1 MELVKR
7 ANRQSILLVLIM
19 HLLFVINCIAGYTGG
34 KITLTPLIVSAAL
47 GIANCVGSFLI
58 YRANEDSRLVRY
70 TAAAGIYLNHLFLMI
85 TTEIS
90 LVDFL
95 VLAVLLIIAFMFSD
109 KTLAKSVVIF
119 AASAYAIVAA
129 IKKAGGLSLPDIFL
143 FLLALAGFI
152 WAVFGS
158 LRVCE
163 GMAMAEEAESDKK
176 AGGFKHVG
184 SMANYIYEKVTQ
196 LEGETVILRKGSH
209 EFRQSLGEVTKAIED
224 IAAGSLSV
232 VFDTEKI
239 AAHISELERTLSQNQ
254 EHIRCVTENM
264 DRIIENK
271 NQGLKLMSD
280 LRKMAETTSVVI
292 AEIDK
297 MVNETS
303 VNTKRILSA
312 GETIKQISSQ
322 TNLLALNAAIE
333 AAAAGQSSKGFAVIA
348 DEIRRLSDE
357 TNKYLKEIQD
367 YTNALNESVASAVK
381 ALVNVNSAIENEMK
395 GVYEMDSLLDR
406 IHESTTSTQDYILKL
421 NESRRTILDETVMIK
436 DSVTNL
442 YAVNQECSA
451 NTVQASGS
459 LNNQNPYVD
468 SIIALI
474 NKLNDM
480 AFSLR
485 DKSMEIKMLI
495 DIGFV
500 IDHLEK
506 EGYSNENLIDICDRL
521 NITTTYVADKTGY
534 VHYCNEEIGR
544 GVNLFEFDESLKHL
558 LEGAD
563 YVATPIKERA
573 EDKKIYKFL
582 SVYRNNWIIELGLD
596 LSASSGD

>member
-1 MELVKR
+1 MELVVR
-7 ANRQSILLVLIM
+7 ANRQSLLLAFIM
-19 HLLFVINCIAGYTGG
+19 HLIFAISCITGYVTG
-34 KITLTPLIVSAAL
+34 KTSLTPLIVSAAL
-47 GIANCVGSFLI
+47 GIANCTVSFLV
-58 YRANEDSRLVRY
+58 YRAGRDSKLVRY
-70 TAAAGIYLNHLFLMI
+70 TAAAGIYLNLLFLMV
-85 TTEIS
+85 TTGIS
-90 LVDFL
+90 LVDFI
-95 VLAVLLIIAFMFSD
+95 VIAVLLIIAFMFSD
-109 KTLAKSVVIF
+109 KTLVKSVVVLT
-119 AASAYAIVAA
+119 SAGYATVTL
-129 IKKAGGLSLPDIFL
+129 IKNSGGLFLPDIML
-143 FLLALAGFI
+143 CLLVLAGFI

-158 LRVCE
+158 LKVCE
-163 GMAMAEEAESDKK
+163 GMALTEEAESVKK
-176 AGGFKHVG
+176 AGGFRHVG
-184 SMANYIYEKVTQ
+184 SIANYIYDKVTQ
-196 LEGETVILRKGSH
+196 LEEETKILRKGSH

-232 VFDTEKI
+232 VSDTEKI
-239 AAHISELERTLSQNQ
+239 AAHISELERILSQNQ
-254 EHIRCVTENM
+254 EHIRRVTENM
-264 DRIIENK
+264 ERIIDNK

-280 LRKMAETTSVVI
+280 LRKMAETTSGAI

-303 VNTKRILSA
+303 ANTKRILSA

-333 AAAAGQSSKGFAVIA
+333 AAAAGQASTGFAVIA
-348 DEIRRLSDE
+348 EEIRRLSDE
-357 TNKYLKEIQD
+357 TYKYLKEIQD
-367 YTNALNESVASAVK
+367 YTKALDESVVNAVK
-381 ALVNVNSAIENEMK
+381 ALLNVDSAIDNEMK

-421 NESRRTILDETVMIK
+421 NESGSTILDEAVKIR
-436 DSVTNL
+436 DSVANL
-442 YAVNQECSA
+442 CAINQECSA
-451 NTVQASGS
+451 NTVQASEN

-474 NKLNDM
+474 NKLCDM

-485 DKSMEIKMLI
+485 DRSMEIKMLI

-506 EGYSNENLIDICDRL
+506 EGYSNENLIDICNRL
-521 NITTTYVADKTGY
+521 NITTAYMADTTGY
-534 VHYCNEEIGR
+534 VHYCNEEIGW
-544 GVNLFEFDESLKHL
+544 GVNLFEFDESLKQL

-596 LSASSGD
+596 LTGSLND

>member
-1 MELVKR
+1 MR
-7 ANRQSILLVLIM
+7 
-19 HLLFVINCIAGYTGG
+19 
-34 KITLTPLIVSAAL
+34 
-47 GIANCVGSFLI
+47 
-58 YRANEDSRLVRY
+58 
-70 TAAAGIYLNHLFLMI
+70 
-85 TTEIS
+85 
-90 LVDFL
+90 
-95 VLAVLLIIAFMFSD
+95 
-109 KTLAKSVVIF
+109 
-119 AASAYAIVAA
+119 
-129 IKKAGGLSLPDIFL
+129 
-143 FLLALAGFI
+143 
-152 WAVFGS
+152 
-158 LRVCE
+158 
-163 GMAMAEEAESDKK
+163 
-176 AGGFKHVG
+176 
-184 SMANYIYEKVTQ
+184 
-196 LEGETVILRKGSH
+196 
-209 EFRQSLGEVTKAIED
+209 
-224 IAAGSLSV
+224 
-232 VFDTEKI
+232 
-239 AAHISELERTLSQNQ
+239 
-254 EHIRCVTENM
+254 TENM

-395 GVYEMDSLLDR
+395 GVYEMDRLLDR

-421 NESRRTILDETVMIK
+421 NESGRTILDETVMIK